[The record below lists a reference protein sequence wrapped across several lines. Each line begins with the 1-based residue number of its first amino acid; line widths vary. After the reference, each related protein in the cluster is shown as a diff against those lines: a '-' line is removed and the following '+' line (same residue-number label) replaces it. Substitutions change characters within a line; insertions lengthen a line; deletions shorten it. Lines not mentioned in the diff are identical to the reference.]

1 MNPFF
6 SVIVPTHDSQD
17 YIRKGLN
24 SIKEQTFT
32 DYELIIVCDSCTDNT
47 INIAKQYTDKVYE
60 IVAHSPGS
68 SRNKGLEMATGQ
80 WVLFMDDDDWFLHNY
95 VFEMLHDR
103 LLNFKK
109 DFLVFSF
116 IFNTRGYVSAN
127 LNIAAWSKAW
137 RREFLIKNN
146 IRFADTP
153 VAEDV
158 PFAEKAHK
166 IGKAEY
172 WDMPFYYY
180 NYLRT
185 GSLSYRIEQG
195 EFDDKD
201 STT

>member
-1 MNPFF
+1 MPFF
-6 SVIVPTHDSQD
+6 SVIIPAYNSSN
-17 YIRKGLN
+17 YICKGLD

-47 INIAKQYTDKVYE
+47 VNVAKQYTDKVYE
-60 IVAHSPGS
+60 VDFGSPGS
-68 SRNKGLEMATGQ
+68 SRNKGLEVATGQ
-80 WVLFMDDDDWFLHNY
+80 WILFMDDDDWFLHNY

-137 RREFLIKNN
+137 RREFLNKNN
-146 IRFADTP
+146 IRFANTQI
-153 VAEDV
+153 AEDV

-180 NYLRT
+180 NYLRK

-195 EFDDKD
+195 EFDDED
-201 STT
+201 TTV